1 MRLPALL
8 LSCSLSIALAQDKP
22 AGALPPAP
30 AAPNAESKTPSLSKP
45 RVRLE
50 TSYGPITLELEPT
63 LAPHTVENFLGHV
76 SSGHYAGTVFHRVIP
91 GFMIQGGG
99 FKEDLTEKPA
109 GPMIRNEG
117 RVAQQAGLRNLR
129 GTVAMA
135 RQDDPHSASAQF
147 FINTTD
153 NASLDS
159 KLDDPNH
166 FGYTVFGRVVEGME
180 TVDRIEKVQTV
191 WRRGMQNVP
200 EYAVRIKKAAL
211 LP

>member
-1 MRLPALL
+1 MHLPVLL
-8 LSCSLSIALAQDKP
+8 LSCSLSIAFAQEK
-22 AGALPPAP
+22 ALSSPPPSPVAP
-30 AAPNAESKTPSLSKP
+30 VADIKAPSLGKP

-50 TSYGPITLELEPT
+50 TSYGPILLELEPT
-63 LAPHTVENFLGHV
+63 LAPRTVENFLSYV
-76 SSGHYAGTVFHRVIP
+76 NAGHYAGTVFHRVIP

-147 FINTTD
+147 FINTVD
-153 NASLDS
+153 NASLDTN
-159 KLDDPNH
+159 LDDPNH

-180 TVDRIEKVQTV
+180 AVDRIEKVQTV

-200 EYAVRIKKAAL
+200 EYAVRIKKAVL